1 MNLANPS
8 QSDLKLLT
16 EACAP
21 ATFGR
26 NSEDILDESYR
37 RAGKLNIVEF
47 AAKLEIET
55 SKVMDAI
62 RYGLLV
68 GDRSTVGMIVEM
80 YKLNVYGT
88 YKLQLHTSA

>member
-1 MNLANPS
+1 MNLANAS
-8 QSDLKLLT
+8 QADLELLT
-16 EACAP
+16 AACAP
-21 ATFGR
+21 ASFGR
-26 NSEDILDESYR
+26 GNEDVLDENYR
-37 RAGKLNIVEF
+37 RAGKLNTVEF

-55 SKVMDAI
+55 SKIMDAI